1 MKDEKET
8 CLPDRQVCNE
18 CGVSVKFGSG
28 HFVNRVPDLND
39 LETRLEMGKP
49 FPQGEFIC
57 SKCDNENNIDANF
70 LTREKTKSDKML
82 SFEQFCQHFGL
93 VKPDGYAPILDAYI
107 QYEFDFFHGGYVPPD
122 KYYSKR

>member
-1 MKDEKET
+1 MKDEKEI
-8 CLPDRQVCNE
+8 CNE
-18 CGVSVKFGSG
+18 CGESVKVGSG